1 MKPKH
6 AYLGFIIVLLF
17 SGFSLLPTVKTQ
29 EANGGN
35 ITFQPN
41 VIPFTEI
48 YERVGKNKTTNELNY
63 TYGSGER
70 FRFAWLNNTFDIE
83 IFFNAS
89 GRLYSL
95 RDFEDDFNVV
105 VNYLTTKNESA
116 VQFGWVIDNV
126 ENVSDYVHNAWFK
139 IEDSSFDYEEI
150 MLETIEAPEEP
161 YNITR
166 FHLPDNLVLSFED
179 LYHKGFV
186 IGWQNK
192 TSTSVKGFSN
202 KTSWN
207 LDPITF
213 SSPTITVIGGT
224 EGSPL
229 DFKDIWDADQAG
241 GWNVVHN
248 NNGTN
253 RQFEFNARIV
263 LGNGTV
269 AGTTY
274 FTDTGKHVT
283 FTTIPFTANW
293 QIAITVSRYSYVTIG
308 VLVDVDS
315 KTTKEGCAFMSLTT
329 YANYMFSTASEYN
342 KHDRQLYVY
351 SSSYHGEAGNS
362 LLALARG
369 GDMRFWNI
377 LLDSSAGLVIN
388 PFSGSPTINIF
399 NIMGEKS
406 AGFQIYGSTG
416 LTVDKVTIAGSVNA
430 IWTQQLATFTLTN
443 VYVRQM
449 TRLFYGSTN
458 WQGPA
463 YLVDFDSDNWDMLF
477 AADATG
483 EVYRQYSFG
492 LTVTNVT
499 NNPVENANVTITY
512 EGQGGGTVGSW
523 LTYANGSIPTQT
535 LTQGFYNQT
544 GGDTIY
550 SYNPYNITIT
560 KTGYFSYTQLFTLND
575 KKEWQMALLIPQA
588 SVTYT
593 SAILVASLFLLIPVL
608 AVIFVWRWRS

>member
-1 MKPKH
+1 MKKH
-6 AYLGFIIVLLF
+6 AVYLLIATLLF

-213 SSPTITVIGGT
+213 SSPVITVIGGT

-248 NNGTN
+248 NNGT
-253 RQFEFNARIV
+253 
-263 LGNGTV
+263 
-269 AGTTY
+269 
-274 FTDTGKHVT
+274 K
-283 FTTIPFTANW
+283 
-293 QIAITVSRYSYVTIG
+293 
-308 VLVDVDS
+308 
-315 KTTKEGCAFMSLTT
+315 
-329 YANYMFSTASEYN
+329 
-342 KHDRQLYVY
+342 
-351 SSSYHGEAGNS
+351 
-362 LLALARG
+362 
-369 GDMRFWNI
+369 
-377 LLDSSAGLVIN
+377 
-388 PFSGSPTINIF
+388 
-399 NIMGEKS
+399 
-406 AGFQIYGSTG
+406 
-416 LTVDKVTIAGSVNA
+416 
-430 IWTQQLATFTLTN
+430 
-443 VYVRQM
+443 
-449 TRLFYGSTN
+449 
-458 WQGPA
+458 
-463 YLVDFDSDNWDMLF
+463 
-477 AADATG
+477 
-483 EVYRQYSFG
+483 
-492 LTVTNVT
+492 
-499 NNPVENANVTITY
+499 
-512 EGQGGGTVGSW
+512 
-523 LTYANGSIPTQT
+523 
-535 LTQGFYNQT
+535 
-544 GGDTIY
+544 
-550 SYNPYNITIT
+550 
-560 KTGYFSYTQLFTLND
+560 
-575 KKEWQMALLIPQA
+575 
-588 SVTYT
+588 
-593 SAILVASLFLLIPVL
+593 
-608 AVIFVWRWRS
+608 